1 MHEININKYRIGK
14 TMKKFHKL
22 AVIASL
28 TLGTLGS
35 AQAVVV
41 DQLIG
46 SFASSNN
53 SSQATEL
60 AQLLSLPGT
69 TGATSLS
76 RIEGTGG
83 ATFVDNLWTIN
94 LGNVANPPEY
104 FALKLGTG
112 GTGIANDTYYFRNI
126 GETNILA
133 WSNSQVN
140 NLTGGLN
147 NTNIGRLSH
156 VSFFDVSFQ
165 GGTPGSGG
173 PTGGGGAAVPE
184 PGTIALLGLG
194 VLGFVA
200 TRRRKS

>member
-1 MHEININKYRIGK
+1 
-14 TMKKFHKL
+14 MKKLHKL
-22 AVIASL
+22 AALAAL

-35 AQAVVV
+35 AQAVVM
-41 DQLIG
+41 DQFIG
-46 SFASSNN
+46 STASAN
-53 SSQATEL
+53 SSQSAEL
-60 AQLLSLPGT
+60 TALLSFEGT

-76 RIEGTGG
+76 RIQGTGG
-83 ATFVDNLWTIN
+83 ATFVDNMWTID
-94 LGNVANPPEY
+94 LGTVANPPEY

-112 GTGIANDTYYFRNI
+112 GTDVEDDTYFFRNI

-156 VSFFDVSFQ
+156 VSFFDLSFQ
-165 GGTPGSGG
+165 DGAPPAGG
-173 PTGGGGAAVPE
+173 PIGGGGAAVPE
-184 PGTIALLGLG
+184 PGTMALLGLG
-194 VLGFVA
+194 LLGFAV

>member
-1 MHEININKYRIGK
+1 
-14 TMKKFHKL
+14 MKKFHKL
-22 AVIASL
+22 AALAAL
-28 TLGTLGS
+28 TLGTFGS

-41 DQLIG
+41 QDQFIG
-46 SFASSNN
+46 SFASPN

-60 AQLLSLPGT
+60 TELLSLPGT
-69 TGATSLS
+69 TGATSVS

-104 FALKLGTG
+104 FALKLGNG
-112 GTGIANDTYYFRNI
+112 GTGVANDTYFFRNI

-133 WSNSQVN
+133 WSNSDVN

-156 VSFFDVSFQ
+156 VSFFDVTFQ
-165 GGTPGSGG
+165 GGTPPAGGGGSGS
-173 PTGGGGAAVPE
+173 TGGGGGGSTAVPE

-194 VLGFVA
+194 LLGFAA
-200 TRRRKS
+200 TRRKKS